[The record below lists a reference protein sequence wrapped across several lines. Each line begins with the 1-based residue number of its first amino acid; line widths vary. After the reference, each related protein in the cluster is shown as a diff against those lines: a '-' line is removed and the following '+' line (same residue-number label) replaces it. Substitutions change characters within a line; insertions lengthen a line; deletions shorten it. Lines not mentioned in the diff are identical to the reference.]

1 MFKLFF
7 ENTGRAAGTL
17 LVTGLLLLV
26 FIAIKEIEISFSTE
40 TLANGSA
47 FYNSN
52 FHVFWI
58 SAYLLMGAGLYI
70 PLIKMKYQKGAL
82 QAQAWVGF
90 VFILL
95 LIVLVL
101 VVASKADREI
111 TSSISTL
118 LVGVV
123 VLFSTGLGWI
133 INHQH
138 EQIKHRVS
146 HTYKVLLDSR
156 LISAFQERYS
166 DMVAVYPTG
175 TKLLKKDVSAFIYN
189 NPLDAEK
196 FKALNGASYLLDFY
210 EFIAS
215 GIESNDLDS
224 EFLYQNARGFVC
236 GMFDKSTYLIEA
248 ARKKGQPKAWI
259 QLENLVSKWD
269 DKYDVDPQNRAQTK
283 KTGSQQS

>member
-7 ENTGRAAGTL
+7 DNTGRAAGTL
-17 LVTGLLLLV
+17 LVTGLLLLA
-26 FIAIKEIEISFSTE
+26 FITIKEIEISLSTE
-40 TLANGSA
+40 ALANGSA
-47 FYNSN
+47 FYDSI
-52 FHVFWI
+52 FYVFWI
-58 SAYLLMGAGLYI
+58 AAYLLMGAGFYI
-70 PLIKMKYQKGAL
+70 PLIKMKYKTGAL

-101 VVASKADREI
+101 VGASKADKEI

-123 VLFSTGLGWI
+123 VLFSTGLGWV

-156 LISAFQERYS
+156 LSSAFQERYS
-166 DMVAVYPTG
+166 DMVSVYPTG
-175 TKLLKKDVSAFIYN
+175 TKLVKRDVTAFIHN
-189 NPLDAEK
+189 NTLDQEK

-215 GIESNDLDS
+215 GIASDDLDS

-236 GMFDKSTYLIEA
+236 GMYNKSYYLIEA
-248 ARKKGQPKAWI
+248 VRKKGQPKAWI

-269 DKYDVDPQNRAQTK
+269 DKYDIDPQNRAQTK
-283 KTGSQQS
+283 KTGNQQN